1 MSGFLNSSSTTNN
14 ISMFDKMENDAVAD
28 STTDTAV
35 LDSIMKTGLASVNNG
50 RGYTWKPTPRR
61 VRCS

>member
-1 MSGFLNSSSTTNN
+1 
-14 ISMFDKMENDAVAD
+14 MENDAVAD

-50 RGYTWKPTPRR
+50 PGLYVETHHVVFA
-61 VRCS
+61 VRDNGHR